1 MGDMAVVNLAG
12 INTARNSTLA
22 DAKANFDSVAAALY
36 GCGET
41 NPVPL
46 PLGPNG
52 TPIVQATVP
61 ASLDVG
67 IGAVPMPVYGLA
79 NKRASNYNQLTL
91 RSTTSSSACTAS
103 GKTCKS
109 VAVLNVLISDALNAG
124 PTTANIN
131 QIRDAVLALFTQASQ
146 RYIAKLTLSAHL
158 PGDGMGGSTNPAST
172 VAVPATNPAT
182 GSYVPAV
189 AGKQATA
196 CGGETSYIKPTPCT
210 TANHGGV
217 CTANAVG
224 ASAGSA
230 AGSGVSATG
239 STTSNTPTFATV
251 MPAVTYVNPTAQD
264 AAGIAATQA
273 AANTAG
279 PFTLTCTGAGVDGRV
294 AGTGAGGLTNAAAGT
309 CGIASGAGAL
319 AGNSC
324 QFSPTNPA
332 TATNNAA
339 GFALLGLGCSG
350 VTNQQIQ
357 RAVRGLS
364 SDPVTGAG
372 VPPSST
378 QIPIACID
386 KSVCFNDVRVN
397 AGTDAAT
404 RAASRCVRLCDPS
417 GAPAIPGTAVS
428 TYADRK
434 AAYLAQVTVIA
445 NTNQPDGVGVGTLAG
460 ATGAGYWDPITAAQA
475 SLGGFCCAAE
485 YYSTDGVGRAAATY
499 GTITNTAAVSAT
511 TGPGGLGQS
520 GFVLNSQFTPVQFT
534 GSSMA
539 TETSPGVMCPVSG
552 GTAGVSEFENP
563 EQVYQLEGQAF
574 YACMAGMQ
582 RSIATPTGTS
592 KAIQDVNV
600 AKQKKCSETITKMMK
615 MNIGVPA
622 STPTTGKG
630 AGGATC
636 AVLNALSQFQ
646 TTTAQFC
653 RGTSASAIEYPMW
666 SVGIGGTGTTA
677 TKYNVPNGYCYA
689 NACFEDLMT
698 VGTESSFGKA
708 KLGALVSSPDMG
720 SNPSTLTTSCGRAN
734 NACAPAPTGWNGQV
748 EFEKCAKSFKA
759 DGTTSCDAADAA
771 KQVGRIP
778 I

>member
-1 MGDMAVVNLAG
+1 
-12 INTARNSTLA
+12 
-22 DAKANFDSVAAALY
+22 
-36 GCGET
+36 
-41 NPVPL
+41 
-46 PLGPNG
+46 
-52 TPIVQATVP
+52 
-61 ASLDVG
+61 
-67 IGAVPMPVYGLA
+67 
-79 NKRASNYNQLTL
+79 
-91 RSTTSSSACTAS
+91 
-103 GKTCKS
+103 
-109 VAVLNVLISDALNAG
+109 
-124 PTTANIN
+124 
-131 QIRDAVLALFTQASQ
+131 
-146 RYIAKLTLSAHL
+146 
-158 PGDGMGGSTNPAST
+158 MGGSTNPAST

-224 ASAGSA
+224 ASAGFAATCPTTASTAGGTAA
-230 AGSGVSATG
+230 AGNCVNGQVTG
-239 STTSNTPTFATV
+239 IN
-251 MPAVTYVNPTAQD
+251 
-264 AAGIAATQA
+264 AGSAATQA

-294 AGTGAGGLTNAAAGT
+294 AGAGAGGLTNAAAGT
-309 CGIASGAGAL
+309 CGLASGAGAL

-324 QFSPTNPA
+324 QFSPTTPA

-499 GTITNTAAVSAT
+499 GTITNTATVSAT

-520 GFVLNSQFTPVQFT
+520 GFVLNTQFTPVQFT

-615 MNIGVPA
+615 IGVPA

-630 AGGATC
+630 SGGATC
-636 AVLNALSQFQ
+636 AVFNALS
-646 TTTAQFC
+646 
-653 RGTSASAIEYPMW
+653 
-666 SVGIGGTGTTA
+666 
-677 TKYNVPNGYCYA
+677 
-689 NACFEDLMT
+689 
-698 VGTESSFGKA
+698 
-708 KLGALVSSPDMG
+708 
-720 SNPSTLTTSCGRAN
+720 
-734 NACAPAPTGWNGQV
+734 
-748 EFEKCAKSFKA
+748 
-759 DGTTSCDAADAA
+759 
-771 KQVGRIP
+771 
-778 I
+778 